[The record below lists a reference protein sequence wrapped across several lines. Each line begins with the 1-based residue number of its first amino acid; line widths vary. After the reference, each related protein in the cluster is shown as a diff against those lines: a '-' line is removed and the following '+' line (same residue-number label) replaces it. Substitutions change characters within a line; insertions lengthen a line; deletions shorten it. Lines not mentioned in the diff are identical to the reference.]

1 MLQKVKQGSDAFLES
16 LAATDSRFWS
26 RADKY
31 WNARGGS
38 HVDGGAFLYSVA
50 PNGKGLDITCTDKFG
65 HPVPTP
71 TNSPAYICNGKVMPP
86 SKLDIP
92 QLSVEQLFAWF
103 KQQVV
108 DWDYPQ
114 MNAFLN
120 GLESITRQDD
130 NWQKHVD
137 LLTLMMDRRYDTG
150 NLRRSSLLSIIDQA
164 FSRSIKAHK
173 LSPADDFVFHQ
184 AGEPIPES
192 NGEHQIVLLD
202 ARAYTPQD
210 DTSVAREI
218 QRLYEEG
225 LKRFIIAH
233 TKGHRF
239 IANGLGSDTSEVR
252 IDVYGSP
259 GDYLASGLDGLEIHV
274 HNNGQDQLAQIM
286 KSGKLVVH
294 GDVCQT
300 FMYAAKG
307 GEVYVLGNSAGR
319 PLINAVGKPRVV
331 INGTCLDYLAESF
344 MAGDPLNGGGFV
356 ILNGLA
362 FDEHN
367 NLIELDTPY
376 PGGNLFSLASGGA
389 IYLRD
394 PHGLVTEEQLNGGEF
409 TDFSQQDWQLIEP
422 YLQENARLF
431 DISLANLLTMDG
443 VERPPAEIYRKIQ
456 PRAMRALLA
465 EEAWVTEVED

>member
-1 MLQKVKQGSDAFLES
+1 
-16 LAATDSRFWS
+16 
-26 RADKY
+26 
-31 WNARGGS
+31 
-38 HVDGGAFLYSVA
+38 
-50 PNGKGLDITCTDKFG
+50 
-65 HPVPTP
+65 
-71 TNSPAYICNGKVMPP
+71 
-86 SKLDIP
+86 
-92 QLSVEQLFAWF
+92 VEPLFEWY
-103 KQQVV
+103 KQQLG
-108 DWDYPQ
+108 DWDYSK

-120 GLESITRQDD
+120 GLEAFAVHDD
-130 NWQKHVD
+130 NWQHHLD
-137 LLTLMMDRRYDTG
+137 ILTMMMDRRYDAG
-150 NLRRSSLLSIIDQA
+150 NMRRSSLLSMIDQA
-164 FSRSIKAHK
+164 FSRSVEAIKN
-173 LSPADDFVFHQ
+173 SPPEGFIFQQ
-184 AGEPIPES
+184 AGDQIPEP
-192 NGEHQIVLLD
+192 NNEDQVILID

-210 DTSVAREI
+210 DTSVAREV
-218 QRLYEEG
+218 QRLFESG
-225 LKRFIIAH
+225 FKRFIIAH
-233 TKGHRF
+233 SKGHRF
-239 IANGLGSDTSEVR
+239 IANGLGPGTSGVR

-294 GDVCQT
+294 GDVGQT

-356 ILNGLA
+356 ILNGLT

-367 NLIELDTPY
+367 NLIDLDTPY

-409 TDFSQQDWQLIEP
+409 TNFSQQDWQLIEP

-431 DISLANLLTMDG
+431 DISLANLLTVDG
-443 VERPPAEIYRKIQ
+443 IERPPGEAYRKIH
-456 PRAMRALLA
+456 PRAMHAMLA
-465 EEAWVTEVED
+465 EEAWVTKVEE